1 MNPVQFKISSV
12 EDNNMTKVK
21 GMTVFNTEQV
31 NTKKQPMF
39 FGQPLGVQRYDS
51 YKYPVFDKLTTQQLG
66 YFWRPEEVSLQKD
79 RGDYQTLR
87 PEQKHIYTSNLKY
100 QIMLDSIQGRGP
112 GMAFIP
118 YCSLPELEACMEV
131 WGFMEM
137 IHSRS
142 YTYIIKNV
150 YSDPSEVFDKIVT
163 DDRILERA
171 SSVTAAYDDFISGAH
186 QYDNSTM
193 WELATEGHVAG
204 QYDRYELK
212 RKLYRAVANVNIL
225 EGIRFYVSF
234 ACSFAFGELKLM
246 EGSAKIIS
254 LIARDE
260 NQHLAI
266 TQNILNKWA
275 QGDDPEMKRI
285 MKEEEEWT
293 YKAFDNAVNE
303 EKRWADYLFKDGSM
317 IGLND
322 KLLQQ
327 YVEWIANRRLVAIGL
342 KRQYDV
348 PAKNNPLPWTQHW
361 ISSKG
366 LQVAPQETEVESY
379 VVGGIKQD
387 VKKDTFSGFQL

>member
-1 MNPVQFKISSV
+1 VKAAKFNFKTT
-12 EDNNMTKVK
+12 EKKME
-21 GMTVFNTEQV
+21 GMTVFNSNKV
-31 NTKKQPMF
+31 DTKTQPMF
-39 FGQPLGVQRYDS
+39 FGAPLGVQRYDS
-51 YKYPVFDKLTTQQLG
+51 YKYPTFDRLTQQQLG

-79 RGDYQTLR
+79 RADYANLR
-87 PEQKHIYTSNLKY
+87 PEQKHIFTSNLKY
-100 QIMLDSIQGRGP
+100 QILLDSVQGRGP

-150 YSDPSEVFDKIVT
+150 YSDPSEVFDTIL
-163 DDRILERA
+163 DNERIIERA
-171 SSVTAAYDDFISGAH
+171 TSVTEAYNAFINAAH
-186 QYDNSTM
+186 QYDTSNWWKPDWQSSSYN
-193 WELATEGHVAG
+193 A
-204 QYDRYELK
+204 QYEKKELK
-212 RKLYRAVANVNIL
+212 RKLYRAIANVNIL

-260 NQHLAI
+260 NQHLVL
-266 TQNILNKWA
+266 TQNILNNWRK
-275 QGDDPEMKRI
+275 GDDPDMLDI
-285 MKEEEEWT
+285 IKEEE
-293 YKAFDNAVNE
+293 DNLYEMFRKCVDE
-303 EKRWADYLFKDGSM
+303 EKAWAEYLFKDGSM

-322 KLLQQ
+322 KLLHQ
-327 YVEWIANRRLVAIGL
+327 YVEWIANRRMKSIGL
-342 KRQYDV
+342 TPVYDI
-348 PAKNNPLPWTQHW
+348 PARNNPLPWTQHW

-379 VVGGIKQD
+379 IVGGIKQD
-387 VKKDTFSGFQL
+387 VKKDTFSGFKL

>member
-1 MNPVQFKISSV
+1 MNLVQSKVSST
-12 EDNNMTKVK
+12 ENKMQVK

-31 NTKKQPMF
+31 NNKKQPMF
-39 FGQPLGVQRYDS
+39 FGKPLGIQRYDS
-51 YKYPVFDKLTTQQLG
+51 YKYPIFDKLTTQQLG

-87 PEQKHIYTSNLKY
+87 DEQKHIYTSNLKY
-100 QIMLDSIQGRGP
+100 QIMLDSVQGRGP
-112 GMAFIP
+112 GLAFLP
-118 YCSLPELEACMEV
+118 YCSLPELEACMTV
-131 WGFMEM
+131 WEFMEM

-142 YTYIIKNV
+142 YTYIIKNI
-150 YSDPSEVFDKIVT
+150 YSDPSEVFDTIIT
-163 DDRILERA
+163 DERILERA
-171 SSVTAAYDDFISGAH
+171 KSVTESYDDFITAAQNYGSSD
-186 QYDNSTM
+186 QWMFQLENVP
-193 WELATEGHVAG
+193 LAKETLNDV
-204 QYDRYELK
+204 K
-212 RKLYRAVANVNIL
+212 RKLYRAIANVNIL

-260 NQHLAI
+260 NQHLAL
-266 TQNILNKWA
+266 TQNIMNKWRE
-275 QGDDPEMKRI
+275 GDDPEMQQI
-285 MKEEEEWT
+285 AKEEEEWV
-293 YKAFDNAVNE
+293 YAMFDRAVNE

-327 YVEWIANRRLVAIGL
+327 YVEWIANRRLKAIGL
-342 KRQYDV
+342 KPQYDI
-348 PAKNNPLPWTQHW
+348 AANNNPLPWTQHW

-379 VVGGIKQD
+379 VVGGIRQD
-387 VKKDTFSGFQL
+387 VKKDTFSGFKL

>member
-1 MNPVQFKISSV
+1 MQIEFLG
-12 EDNNMTKVK
+12 NMGENLKMK

-31 NTKKQPMF
+31 DTKKQPMF
-39 FGQPLGVQRYDS
+39 FGKPLGIQRYDS
-51 YKYPVFDKLTTQQLG
+51 YKYPVFDRLTTQQLG

-100 QIMLDSIQGRGP
+100 QIMLDSVQGRGP

-150 YSDPSEVFDKIVT
+150 YSDPSEVFDAIVT
-163 DDRILERA
+163 DDRIVERA
-171 SSVTAAYDDFISGAH
+171 TSVTEAYDEFIQSAQEYGSSNAWIH
-186 QYDNSTM
+186 Q
-193 WELATEGHVAG
+193 LEGVTSAK
-204 QYDRYELK
+204 QTLNDVK

-266 TQNILNKWA
+266 TQNILNKWKD
-275 QGDDPEMKRI
+275 GDDPEMKQI
-285 MKEEEEWT
+285 AKEEEEWV
-293 YKAFDNAVNE
+293 YKMFDRAVNE

-327 YVEWIANRRLVAIGL
+327 YVEWIANRRMKAIGL
-342 KRQYDV
+342 KPVYDI
-348 PAKNNPLPWTQHW
+348 PATNNPLPWTEHW

-379 VVGGIKQD
+379 IVGGIKQD
-387 VKKDTFSGFQL
+387 VKKDTFSGFKL